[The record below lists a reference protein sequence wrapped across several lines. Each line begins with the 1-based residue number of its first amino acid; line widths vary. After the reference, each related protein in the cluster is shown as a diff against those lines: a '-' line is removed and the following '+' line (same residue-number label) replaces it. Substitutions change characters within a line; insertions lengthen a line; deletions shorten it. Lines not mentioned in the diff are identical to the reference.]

1 VTVCSSWGPPHT
13 PRVPPR
19 GDSSLFVADPLNR
32 FVDHKERHKKPF
44 AGNDRLP
51 INSGAM
57 LQLWYHNWD
66 VTDEFPR
73 RQHVDVVIT
82 HGG

>member
-1 VTVCSSWGPPHT
+1 MRP
-13 PRVPPR
+13 
-19 GDSSLFVADPLNR
+19 
-32 FVDHKERHKKPF
+32 
-44 AGNDRLP
+44 NDRLP

-73 RQHVDVVIT
+73 RQHVNVVIT